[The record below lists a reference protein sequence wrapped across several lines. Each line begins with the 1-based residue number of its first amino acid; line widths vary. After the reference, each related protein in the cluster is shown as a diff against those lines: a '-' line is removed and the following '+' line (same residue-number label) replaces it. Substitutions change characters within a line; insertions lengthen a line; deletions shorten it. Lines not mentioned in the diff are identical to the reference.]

1 MSDVRSVEELLGE
14 IAAALY
20 RARFGF
26 LAVTGTL
33 TDWRVHRHGTASAEL
48 VAGNPPTDRL
58 KLWANKHTAG
68 AIADSFT
75 DAGYD
80 PAQPTGATAYGQLSI
95 DRRWGL
101 RLQLARV
108 DLATAADPAGPRRP
122 SNGRSDNHTARWP
135 ARITTIGMIDPEH
148 GDDARG
154 DVFGVLADCDL
165 TIIEH
170 RVPVTGRDAP
180 LRISRALDQLAR
192 DQRPE
197 ATLIVRGG
205 GADIDLDVFN
215 HPAVVAAIGRH
226 PRPVVVGI
234 GHATN
239 STHADEAAHTSCIT
253 PTAAATELRLRLA
266 QPTVTN
272 GDKEVSW

>member
-1 MSDVRSVEELLGE
+1 MSDLRSVEELLGE
-14 IAAALY
+14 VAAALY

-33 TDWRVHRHGTASAEL
+33 TDWRIHRHGTASAEL
-48 VAGNPPTDRL
+48 VAGSPPTDRL
-58 KLWANKHTAG
+58 KLWANSHNAR
-68 AIADSFT
+68 AIADSFA

-80 PAQPTGATAYGQLSI
+80 PAQPSAATAYGQLSI

-101 RLQLARV
+101 RLQLARI
-108 DLATAADPAGPRRP
+108 DLAATNPGGARRSANAGR
-122 SNGRSDNHTARWP
+122 DNHKTHWP
-135 ARITTIGMIDPEH
+135 VRITTIGMIDPEH

-165 TIIEH
+165 TIVEH
-170 RVPVTGRDAP
+170 RVPVTGCDAP

-197 ATLIVRGG
+197 VTLIVRGG

-239 STHADEAAHTSCIT
+239 TTHADEAAHTSCIT

-266 QPTVTN
+266 DQP
-272 GDKEVSW
+272 

>member
-1 MSDVRSVEELLGE
+1 
-14 IAAALY
+14 
-20 RARFGF
+20 
-26 LAVTGTL
+26 
-33 TDWRVHRHGTASAEL
+33 
-48 VAGNPPTDRL
+48 
-58 KLWANKHTAG
+58 
-68 AIADSFT
+68 
-75 DAGYD
+75 
-80 PAQPTGATAYGQLSI
+80 
-95 DRRWGL
+95 
-101 RLQLARV
+101 
-108 DLATAADPAGPRRP
+108 
-122 SNGRSDNHTARWP
+122 
-135 ARITTIGMIDPEH
+135 
-148 GDDARG
+148 
-154 DVFGVLADCDL
+154 L

-197 ATLIVRGG
+197 VTLIVRGG

-226 PRPVVVGI
+226 PRPVVAGI

-266 QPTVTN
+266 ERP
-272 GDKEVSW
+272 